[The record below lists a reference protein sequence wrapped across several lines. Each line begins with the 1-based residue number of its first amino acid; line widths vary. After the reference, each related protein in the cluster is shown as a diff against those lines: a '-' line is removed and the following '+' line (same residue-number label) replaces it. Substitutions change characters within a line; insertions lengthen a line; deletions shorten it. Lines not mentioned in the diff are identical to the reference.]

1 MNRSTLSA
9 LSALTIVAFVAFT
22 NCKKETPPEA
32 VGVIQ
37 NRQETE
43 IPGVIAPTTDRIDEI
58 VKGLAVNN
66 YSLHFSAAIP
76 EAGITKTAYGADSYY
91 AFADPQDLICPE
103 PIRIKFKKVPVW
115 RIPTYIPST
124 CPDMI
129 IDINKLDQVRDLLLK
144 ADPVQYNGLKE
155 VKFVDGG
162 GLVAT
167 SRFTGQYAKASLD
180 KMDDLFSDLKPDSY
194 VLMNGKS
201 DLVGGFTRSFY
212 GYADLNNLVFR
223 PYRIN
228 LKDILKPRLKGCFDP
243 IVLNTIRERLQKVDP
258 VTFGSLNVTQ
268 LAQNKNI
275 GVLSAQ

>member
-1 MNRSTLSA
+1 MNRSTLTTLSA
-9 LSALTIVAFVAFT
+9 LSIVAFVAFT

-32 VGVIQ
+32 IGVIQ
-37 NRQETE
+37 NREDAE
-43 IPGVIAPTTDRIDEI
+43 IPGAVIPPTDRIGAI

-66 YSLHFSAAIP
+66 YSLHFSKTYP
-76 EAGITKTAYGADSYY
+76 EAGITKTGYGTNSYY

-103 PIRIKFKKVPVW
+103 PIRLKFKKIPVW
-115 RIPTYIPST
+115 RIPTYIPPT

-129 IDINKLDQVRDLLLK
+129 IDINKLHQINELLVA
-144 ADPVQYNGLKE
+144 ADPGLYKGLKE

-167 SRFTGQYAKASLD
+167 SAFTNQYARASLD
-180 KMDDLFSDLKPDSY
+180 KMDNLFSDLNPESY

-201 DLVGGFTRSFY
+201 DLVGGFTRNFY
-212 GYADLNNLVFR
+212 GYADLNKLIFR

-243 IVLNTIRERLQKVDP
+243 IVLDIIRERLQKVDP
-258 VTFGSLNVTQ
+258 VVFGGLNVTQ
-268 LAQNKNI
+268 LPQDKSI